1 MVEHHL
7 SAQLAWNKR
16 LFLGICVPINCC
28 IPAGPS
34 LRCLL
39 PMQVSGIE
47 THTCTGVIWAKVGHP
62 LITLSGAGVGDE
74 QTFLWPEYVEQ
85 QVLAVF
91 FFPSSFKV

>member
-1 MVEHHL
+1 M
-7 SAQLAWNKR
+7 
-16 LFLGICVPINCC
+16 PINCC

-47 THTCTGVIWAKVGHP
+47 THICTGVIRAKVGHP
-62 LITLSGAGVGDE
+62 LVTLSGAGVGDE

-85 QVLAVF
+85 QVLAVSPP
-91 FFPSSFKV
+91 PSSFKV